1 MNIPIIIK
9 NNEQSPVEREL
20 EFAASKTA
28 KSIWQSTKHRRN
40 LFHNDKA
47 LWTANFGSVKDKSSV
62 ERELQFAAGI
72 LQPYKYGSPQSLG
85 EIYFATAKA
94 MWKAN
99 FSSQHKT

>member
-1 MNIPIIIK
+1 MNLPIIIK

-62 ERELQFAAGI
+62 ERELEFAASI
-72 LQPYKYGSPQSLG
+72 QPYKYGSPQSPV
-85 EIYFATAKA
+85 EIYFAAKVYETT
-94 MWKAN
+94 K
-99 FSSQHKT
+99 